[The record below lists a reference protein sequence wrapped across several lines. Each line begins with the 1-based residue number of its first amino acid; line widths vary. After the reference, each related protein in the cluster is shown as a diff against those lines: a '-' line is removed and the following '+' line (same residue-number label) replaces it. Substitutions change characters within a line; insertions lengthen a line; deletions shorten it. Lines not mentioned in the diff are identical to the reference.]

1 MCIYSI
7 GHYYYYYKCH
17 YCYYYYYSHCL
28 QVNHVP
34 KSWDLMAQD
43 RPVPTP
49 PTRSTLEGRLASP
62 SLAVEVMYEMRMR
75 IDLGRYG
82 AAMRQVIRS

>member
-62 SLAVEVMYEMRMR
+62 SLAVEVRYEMRMR
-75 IDLGRYG
+75 IDLGRFG
-82 AAMRQVIRS
+82 AAMRQVI